1 MQTLGH
7 THTKW
12 RIQQQP
18 EWRMLGCLH
27 PENIHG
33 TPAYTGATE
42 SGPNHTSWHIR
53 RGLLGRELARSQ
65 ARYHPERILGTP
77 ACTAGM
83 RSART
88 DTRWRNPVQE

>member
-12 RIQQQP
+12 RIQRRP
-18 EWRMLGCLH
+18 EWRMGCLH

-33 TPAYTGATE
+33 TRVCTGATE

-53 RGLLGRELARSQ
+53 PGLLVRELWQVRCRCES
-65 ARYHPERILGTP
+65 ILGTR

-88 DTRWRNPVQE
+88 DTR